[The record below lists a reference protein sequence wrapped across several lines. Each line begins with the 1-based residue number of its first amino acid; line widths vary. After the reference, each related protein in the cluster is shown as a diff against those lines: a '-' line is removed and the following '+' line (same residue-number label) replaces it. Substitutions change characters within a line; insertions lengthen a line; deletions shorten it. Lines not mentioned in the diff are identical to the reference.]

1 MGGLHWAEMLSL
13 VLFWAV
19 CAMAGAL
26 ILMQRV
32 AALCRYEKQF
42 GLPAFTW
49 IGPVIGGLAGAGM
62 AGIGIY
68 FYFFAPPAG
77 SWVEWVGR
85 SAYALISGSSATH
98 LLTLVHF
105 WRRLNAEGNAQ
116 PDTLTARREQQV
128 EGLCHSRENYADRK
142 ARDDDAIDD
151 LIAVFGDRLLTA
163 QRALSRIPFYG
174 YLGTVCGILLMA
186 EELTRLDEATETFKV
201 LRDMADGLVLAFQTT
216 LVALLAYLPLR
227 KGYDVLLSRMSDLE
241 RDWLG
246 MRDVENGP

>member
-19 CAMAGAL
+19 CAVAGAL
-26 ILMQRV
+26 ILMQH
-32 AALCRYEKQF
+32 AATVCRYEKQF
-42 GLPAFTW
+42 GLTAFTW
-49 IGPVIGGLAGAGM
+49 IGPVIGGVAGAGM

-77 SWVEWVGR
+77 GWVEWVGR
-85 SAYALISGSSATH
+85 SSYALILGSSAAH
-98 LLTLVHF
+98 LVTLIHF
-105 WRRLNAEGNAQ
+105 WRRLNAENNAQ
-116 PDTLTARREQQV
+116 PDTLTARRKQQA
-128 EGLCHSRENYADRK
+128 ERLRHSRENYADLK

-151 LIAVFGDRLLTA
+151 LLAVFGDRLLTA
-163 QRALSRIPFYG
+163 QRALNRIPFYG

-186 EELTRLDEATETFKV
+186 EELTLLDEATETFKV
-201 LRDMADGLVLAFQTT
+201 LRDMAGGLVLAFQTT

-241 RDWLG
+241 REWLG